1 MEALAAYGSAS
12 EDEPDDSDPP
22 ADPPAK
28 RSRPTP
34 LPPPPLDNDADDTAD
49 AALVRQFP
57 HVDGNFAAHVFMTV
71 APAPALQQ
79 AIDRA
84 VAALG
89 VHRLAEYHVSLSRTF
104 VLRRPQIAPFG
115 EALRKALR
123 GCAAVR
129 AECDALHQLPNDTS
143 TRHFA
148 AVGLRRGTAGH
159 GAACRLVDAVDAV
172 LARYDA
178 PPFYAERRLHF
189 SVAWSLDAL
198 PAERFAATADAA
210 ALGGFEVRCAAV
222 SCKIGDKT
230 TEYALKGEPG

>member
-1 MEALAAYGSAS
+1 MEQLAAYGSGS
-12 EDEPDDSDPP
+12 EDEDDET
-22 ADPPAK
+22 APPAK
-28 RSRPTP
+28 RNRPTT
-34 LPPPPLDNDADDTAD
+34 LPPPPLDGDADDTTD
-49 AALVRQFP
+49 TALVRQFP
-57 HVDGNFAAHVFMTV
+57 HVDGNFAAHVFLTV
-71 APAPALQQ
+71 VPAPALQQ

-115 EALRKALR
+115 EALRKVLH
-123 GCAAVR
+123 GCSVVR
-129 AECDALHQLPNDTS
+129 AECDTLHQLPNDTS

-172 LARYDA
+172 LARFGA

-198 PAERFAATADAA
+198 PAERFAAAADAA

>member
-1 MEALAAYGSAS
+1 MEQLAAYGSAS
-12 EDEPDDSDPP
+12 RTSPTSLLTHR
-22 ADPPAK
+22 K
-28 RSRPTP
+28 RSRPAP
-34 LPPPPLDNDADDTAD
+34 LPPPPLGGAPTTLPRRCAPVS
-49 AALVRQFP
+49 ARRRQFCGARLP
-57 HVDGNFAAHVFMTV
+57 DGGRRRRSAGDRPRRRRPRRPPPRRVPRVALAH
-71 APAPALQQ
+71 L
-79 AIDRA
+79 
-84 VAALG
+84 
-89 VHRLAEYHVSLSRTF
+89 

-172 LARYDA
+172 LVRSRAALRRA
-178 PPFYAERRLHF
+178 RLHF

-198 PAERFAATADAA
+198 PAEPSPPPPPPPLSAAS
-210 ALGGFEVRCAAV
+210 RCAAPP
-222 SCKIGDKT
+222 SRARSAIRRRST
-230 TEYALKGEPG
+230 RSGEPG

>member
-1 MEALAAYGSAS
+1 MEHLAAYGSAS

-28 RSRPTP
+28 RKRPTP
-34 LPPPPLDNDADDTAD
+34 LPPPPLDADDAAD
-49 AALVRQFP
+49 TALVRQFP
-57 HVDGNFAAHVFMTV
+57 HVDGNFAAHVFLTV

-89 VHRLAEYHVSLSRTF
+89 ADVHGLAEYHVSLSRTF

-198 PAERFAATADAA
+198 PAERFAAAADAA